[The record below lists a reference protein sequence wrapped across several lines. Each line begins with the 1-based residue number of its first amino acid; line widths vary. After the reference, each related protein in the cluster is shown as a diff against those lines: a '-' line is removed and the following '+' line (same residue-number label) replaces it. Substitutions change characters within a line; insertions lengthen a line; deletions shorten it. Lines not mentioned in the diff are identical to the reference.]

1 MSLGRLHLIP
11 VPLAEQATDTIPEA
25 VKQQACRLKYYF
37 VEQVRTAR
45 RWLKAYD
52 KEVVIDEITFAE
64 VNKQNSTDKALLRQ
78 WLKAGYDVGVMSE
91 AGCPAVAD
99 PGSELVSCA
108 QELGAVVIP
117 YTGPSSILL
126 ALMGSGFNGQ
136 GFRFLGYLPVKE
148 PMRSKALKELEQIAQ
163 QKQETQIFIETPY
176 RNNQLLEEA
185 LKALHPQ
192 KTKLCIAV
200 DITAES
206 ASVQTRTIGEWSK
219 QKPDL
224 HKRPAIFLV
233 HPA

>member
-1 MSLGRLHLIP
+1 M
-11 VPLAEQATDTIPEA
+11 
-25 VKQQACRLKYYF
+25 
-37 VEQVRTAR
+37 
-45 RWLKAYD
+45 
-52 KEVVIDEITFAE
+52 
-64 VNKQNSTDKALLRQ
+64 
-78 WLKAGYDVGVMSE
+78 
-91 AGCPAVAD
+91 AD